1 MTARPFVELTIPPYE
16 GELDSWG
23 KDSRGQW
30 WGLVTWYEDV
40 VLPKQMGRSS
50 VLPCSGW
57 VAARHLRKRGGEDYS
72 AVLRVVL
79 PEDQALWP
87 LPTDREFNQVFFGK
101 LYLDAD
107 EVNDDLLA
115 EPFDGLLY
123 GRTDR
128 RPTRIHRSLKPLN
141 TQNGPG
147 NWGRQPNGY
156 RCRLT

>member
-30 WGLVTWYEDV
+30 WALVTWYEDV

-57 VAARHLRKRGGEDYS
+57 VAARHLRKRASEDYS

-79 PEDQALWP
+79 PEDQGLWP
-87 LPTDREFNQVFFGK
+87 LPTDRGPNFWWS
-101 LYLDAD
+101 
-107 EVNDDLLA
+107 
-115 EPFDGLLY
+115 
-123 GRTDR
+123 DR
-128 RPTRIHRSLKPLN
+128 AHHIGILTEAPRASRRLRVARGHSGVTACEGQSASR
-141 TQNGPG
+141 
-147 NWGRQPNGY
+147 WGY
-156 RCRLT
+156 RGFSSERSFRG

>member
-1 MTARPFVELTIPPYE
+1 MGAQRRGALWQGPLVIEHVFDRLAVMTARPFVELTIPPYE

-57 VAARHLRKRGGEDYS
+57 VAAHHLRKRGGEDYS

-87 LPTDREFNQVFFGK
+87 LPTDR
-101 LYLDAD
+101 
-107 EVNDDLLA
+107 
-115 EPFDGLLY
+115 
-123 GRTDR
+123 
-128 RPTRIHRSLKPLN
+128 
-141 TQNGPG
+141 GPHFWWSEKAHHVG
-147 NWGRQPNGY
+147 TLTEAPYELPEGY
-156 RCRLT
+156 ASRGVTPA